1 MLISV
6 LCAEVGS
13 HILTFHYHTL
23 FPIMSTDE
31 TFLST
36 PTEPTVDGITF
47 TQFAAPSEVNEYKKL
62 NDSILSEA
70 YSVYTYH
77 YFVDLTPT
85 ITYSVGDGPLHS
97 L

>member
-1 MLISV
+1 
-6 LCAEVGS
+6 
-13 HILTFHYHTL
+13 
-23 FPIMSTDE
+23 MSTDE

-47 TQFAAPSEVNEYKKL
+47 AQFAAPSEVKENKNL
-62 NDSILSEA
+62 NDSIHSEA